1 MEKQIKTAVFQ
12 VPQKEYQIKEMAQQT
27 SAQATMAAVVLQDID
42 TNYSKAQTTINTKN
56 KKRKINKLIIQTT
69 MPIQTVTALEA

>member
-1 MEKQIKTAVFQ
+1 
-12 VPQKEYQIKEMAQQT
+12 MAQQT